1 MPHLYSCYR
10 CHDCQRKK
18 EREKEEREVR
28 EDFDAYTCASNEMK
42 NGVREKMKIPPPPL
56 RQFSDTESVFCPNKL
71 IFSTLLLILLRR
83 KKERCSQV
91 AFQKKCDYLLFTP
104 RE

>member
-42 NGVREKMKIPPPPL
+42 NGVREKYEQKIP
-56 RQFSDTESVFCPNKL
+56 
-71 IFSTLLLILLRR
+71 
-83 KKERCSQV
+83 
-91 AFQKKCDYLLFTP
+91 
-104 RE
+104 